1 MLQALLKE
9 VDQVRHAPQDDKLL
23 QRVSALSSQDS
34 GPLASLATT
43 STMPAGVHQ
52 LSYTC

>member
-1 MLQALLKE
+1 LQALLKE

-34 GPLASLATT
+34 GQWTAGLT
-43 STMPAGVHQ
+43 SNNQQDACRILLQAP
-52 LSYTC
+52 